1 VTKLRITWVKSGIG
15 YEESQKKTLITLG
28 FHRLNQSVIHD
39 DSRAIRGMIN
49 KVRHLVKV
57 EEATNET
64 G

>member
-1 VTKLRITWVKSGIG
+1 MTKLRVTWVKSAVG
-15 YEESQKKTLITLG
+15 YEKSQKRTLLSLG

-39 DSRAIRGMIN
+39 DSSPIRGMIS

-57 EEATNET
+57 EEES

>member
-1 VTKLRITWVKSGIG
+1 MAKLRVTWVKSGIG
-15 YEESQKKTLITLG
+15 YEESQKRTLAALG

-39 DSRAIRGMIN
+39 DSNPIRGMIN

-57 EEATNET
+57 EEESGKT

>member
-1 VTKLRITWVKSGIG
+1 MAKLRITWIKSAIG
-15 YEESQKKTLITLG
+15 YEGSQRRTLSTLG

-39 DSRAIRGMIN
+39 DSRSLRGMIN

-57 EEATNET
+57 EEESGKT